1 MLTTLPRLKRCS
13 DHNVPHRNAHCMG
26 GSCQLIFKDETFIYI
41 SHQMYQSVCSAPPNV
56 QRAMVKRLHQ
66 FSRLVLQTTWHPSC
80 APSRLCSHSIHSFL
94 IAASLSSGILA
105 HPKVAQLS
113 RPSKPVSW
121 LTTLKKSRVSFQ
133 PKRTSLVPLQPSH
146 GRFKSGA

>member
-1 MLTTLPRLKRCS
+1 M
-13 DHNVPHRNAHCMG
+13 
-26 GSCQLIFKDETFIYI
+26 IFKDETFIFI

-66 FSRLVLQTTWHPSC
+66 FSRSVLRLPFRPTC
-80 APSRLCSHSIHSFL
+80 LPSRLRSHSIHNFL
-94 IAASLSSGILA
+94 IAASFSSGILA

-113 RPSKPVSW
+113 RPSTPASW

-133 PKRTSLVPLQPSH
+133 PKRMSPGLLRPSR
-146 GRFKSGA
+146 GRFKRGACWVESLGTPCSLVCASH